1 MTFIIMHRTSP
12 RWEAGEIPS
21 RDQIQRV
28 GALIGD
34 LQKEDRLLA
43 GDGLRASSEG
53 VRLSFAGGAR
63 TITPGPFT
71 GGNELPAAFSVV
83 RTASMDE
90 AIEFATREAA
100 IAGDCEIDIRPV
112 TEPWEI
118 GLGEPPAHASSR
130 RYMVLRKATPA
141 TEGGIEPTP
150 PQRRALLKLIDDSTK
165 AGVHLARVEMKP
177 SSRGRRYV
185 NSAKGVVMFD
195 GPFVE
200 TKELLAGFIIISA
213 ESLDAAGRWAERYIE
228 VVEAP
233 EVDVRELTTSA

>member
-21 RDQIQRV
+21 RDLLKRV

-34 LQKEDRLLA
+34 LQKENRLLA
-43 GDGLRASSEG
+43 GEGLRASSEG
-53 VRLSFAGGAR
+53 VRLTFEGSRR

-71 GGNELPAAFSVV
+71 GGNELPVAFSIV

-90 AIEFATREAA
+90 AIEFATCEAA
-100 IAGDCEIDIRPV
+100 IVGDGEIDIRPV
-112 TEPWEI
+112 TEPWDI
-118 GLGEPPAHASSR
+118 GLGERPGHIRTR

-141 TEGGIEPTP
+141 TEAGIEPSP
-150 PQRRALLKLIDDSTK
+150 VQRSALSHLINDSTNT
-165 AGVHLARVEMKP
+165 GVHMTRVEMKP
-177 SSRGRRYV
+177 SKRGRRYV
-185 NSAKGVVMFD
+185 NSRDGVVMFD

-200 TKELLAGFIIISA
+200 TKELLAGFIIINA

-228 VVEAP
+228 VVEAA
-233 EVDVRELTTSA
+233 EVDVRELMM

>member
-21 RDQIQRV
+21 RDLVERV

-34 LQKEDRLLA
+34 LQKEHRLLA

-53 VRLSFAGGAR
+53 VRITFEGTQR
-63 TITPGPFT
+63 TITAGPFT
-71 GGNELPAAFSVV
+71 GGNELPATFSIV
-83 RTASMDE
+83 RTASLDE

-100 IAGDCEIDIRPV
+100 ILGDGEIDIRPV
-112 TEPWEI
+112 TEPWDI
-118 GLGEPPAHASSR
+118 GLGERPGDISTR

-141 TEGGIEPTP
+141 TEAGIAPTP
-150 PQRRALLKLIDDSTK
+150 AQRNALSALITERTK
-165 AGVHLARVEMKP
+165 AGVHMTRVEMKP
-177 SSRGRRYV
+177 SKRGRRYV
-185 NSAKGVVMFD
+185 NSRDGVAIFD

-213 ESLDAAGRWAERYIE
+213 ESLDAAGRWAKRYIE
-228 VVEAP
+228 VVEAE
-233 EVDVRELTTSA
+233 EVDVRELAR

>member
-1 MTFIIMHRTSP
+1 
-12 RWEAGEIPS
+12 
-21 RDQIQRV
+21 
-28 GALIGD
+28 
-34 LQKEDRLLA
+34 
-43 GDGLRASSEG
+43 
-53 VRLSFAGGAR
+53 
-63 TITPGPFT
+63 
-71 GGNELPAAFSVV
+71 
-83 RTASMDE
+83 
-90 AIEFATREAA
+90 
-100 IAGDCEIDIRPV
+100 
-112 TEPWEI
+112 
-118 GLGEPPAHASSR
+118 
-130 RYMVLRKATPA
+130 MVLRKATPA

-150 PQRRALLKLIDDSTK
+150 PQRRALSKLIDDSTK